1 MPLVSL
7 SMAFTTLLIVANLM
21 AVKLINIGPWVV
33 PVAVIAYPFTFL
45 VTDTIAELYGR
56 RVTTRVV
63 WLGFVMNIIMV
74 ALIYLGKIIP
84 PSSFWEGQDAYNTM
98 LGAVPRIALASM
110 VAYLISQHHDVFA
123 FHFWR
128 RRTSG
133 KHLWLRNNASTMVS
147 QGIDTVLFITVAFA
161 GTIPLQVLFNMIIGQ
176 YVIKLV
182 IAILD
187 TPLCYGLVALIK
199 RRSTTQEEGVLEKAS
214 VID

>member
-1 MPLVSL
+1 
-7 SMAFTTLLIVANLM
+7 MAFATLLIVANLI

-56 RVTTRVV
+56 RTATRVV

-98 LGAVPRIALASM
+98 FGAVPRIVLASM
-110 VAYLISQHHDVFA
+110 VAYLLSQHHDVFA

-128 RRTSG
+128 RRTNG

-147 QGIDTVLFITVAFA
+147 QGIDTVLFISIAFV
-161 GTIPLQVLFNMIIGQ
+161 GVVPTSVLLNMIVVQ
-176 YVIKLV
+176 YVIKLC
-182 IAILD
+182 IAVVD
-187 TPLCYGLVALIK
+187 TPICYVLVGLL
-199 RRSTTQEEGVLEKAS
+199 RRKGIGLPDQAPEQVPLTH
-214 VID
+214 